1 MATTSALGIDG
12 ITAGNYKNYTD
23 QLINFG
29 KIWQASL
36 ESGKL
41 PAGTA
46 QVIITLIY
54 RSDMMSNPPNYLW
67 ENIKNQ

>member
-29 KIWQASL
+29 KI
-36 ESGKL
+36 
-41 PAGTA
+41 
-46 QVIITLIY
+46 
-54 RSDMMSNPPNYLW
+54 
-67 ENIKNQ
+67 

>member
-1 MATTSALGIDG
+1 MPTTSALGIDG
-12 ITAGNYKNYTD
+12 ITAGIYKNYTD
-23 QLINFG
+23 QLIDFG

-41 PAGTA
+41 QIGTA

-54 RSDMMSNPPNYLW
+54 RSGMMSNPPNYLW